1 MKGDKDTLRIIPTFS
16 IILTLLGLFG
26 LVIFF
31 YTFYKSELNQAIYKS
46 VLTQAKNRL
55 RYTTSSYELLLKKE
69 RTLNLEDSKEE
80 IKEEVKNAWVIA
92 NSIYHFCKKR
102 RCRDETIKLLIKN
115 ALQNYKFF
123 NGLGYI
129 FIDKVKG
136 KVVLNPAYPQIE
148 GKSMWNWKDLK
159 GKFVHREFER
169 IVLYSPNGEGFITY
183 YWYKPNSK
191 EVDKKISYIK
201 LFKPYNW
208 IIGGGVYYSQI
219 RERIK
224 RHAFCVGKA
233 INAFIYDPSSQ
244 KEKPDILKGLKPE
257 DLRKGVF
264 VYTKDRL
271 YYLKLYPE
279 WNWIVGSYISKS
291 EMVKDTFYLQK
302 EFLTKAD
309 KIIVSTSAI
318 ILLIITLSSFALF
331 SYNRKLAESIK
342 ELKEK
347 EGKLVKLTRNLK
359 IIAYKDDITGLPNSK
374 KLIEDL
380 SKIDPSKNI
389 HFALINIRN
398 FKELNELFGFDDGNK
413 ILKAFAQNLKREVK
427 KLCKNCIIYRI
438 RGNKFGVLSC
448 NLNDTQFIELI
459 EKIIQKL
466 ENHEFEVN
474 NIKFKLDVIAGISKN
489 RDNPLIEAEMA
500 EEEAKKRDF
509 KLYVFDKELENK
521 FKKLEENLKIAILL
535 KDALEK
541 DKVIPFFQPIVE
553 LKSLKVV
560 KYEAVMRVETPEGI
574 LNPGQ
579 FLEVAKKMSI
589 YKKLSKSVLEK
600 AFKKCAETGIDISVN
615 LSTEDLASENMVNW
629 IISRLEEYKIA
640 EKVCFEVVE
649 TEAFSDLKIL
659 ENFYRRIK
667 DIGALL
673 AIDDFGSGYSNYEY
687 LATVKPDIVKI
698 DGSLISKI
706 SSSKEVEKLVRH
718 IVTFCKDLQIKTVA
732 EFISSKELYEKAKE
746 IGIDYGQGYYFGK
759 PSPEIKSELEV

>member
-1 MKGDKDTLRIIPTFS
+1 LKGDKDTLRIIPTFS

-69 RTLNLEDSKEE
+69 STLNLEDSKEE

-115 ALQNYKFF
+115 ALQNYRFF

-169 IVLYSPNGEGFITY
+169 IVLYSPNGEGFVTY

-208 IIGGGVYYSQI
+208 IIGGGIYYSQI

-224 RHAFCVGKA
+224 KHALSVGKA

-244 KEKPDILKGLKPE
+244 KEKPSILKGLKPE
-257 DLRKGVF
+257 DLREGVF
-264 VYTKDRL
+264 VYTKDKL

-279 WNWIVGSYISKS
+279 WNWIVGSFISNS

-309 KIIVSTSAI
+309 KIIVSTSSI

-347 EGKLVKLTRNLK
+347 EGKLLKLTRNLK
-359 IIAYKDDITGLPNSK
+359 ILAYKDDITGLPNSK
-374 KLIEDL
+374 KLFEDL
-380 SKIDPSKNI
+380 SKIDLSKNI
-389 HFALINIRN
+389 HFALLNIRN

-413 ILKAFAQNLKREVK
+413 ILKVFAQNLKREVK

-438 RGNKFGVLSC
+438 RGDKFGVLSC
-448 NLNDTQFIELI
+448 DLNDTQFIELI
-459 EKIIQKL
+459 EKII
-466 ENHEFEVN
+466 
-474 NIKFKLDVIAGISKN
+474 
-489 RDNPLIEAEMA
+489 
-500 EEEAKKRDF
+500 
-509 KLYVFDKELENK
+509 
-521 FKKLEENLKIAILL
+521 
-535 KDALEK
+535 
-541 DKVIPFFQPIVE
+541 
-553 LKSLKVV
+553 
-560 KYEAVMRVETPEGI
+560 
-574 LNPGQ
+574 
-579 FLEVAKKMSI
+579 
-589 YKKLSKSVLEK
+589 
-600 AFKKCAETGIDISVN
+600 
-615 LSTEDLASENMVNW
+615 
-629 IISRLEEYKIA
+629 
-640 EKVCFEVVE
+640 
-649 TEAFSDLKIL
+649 
-659 ENFYRRIK
+659 
-667 DIGALL
+667 
-673 AIDDFGSGYSNYEY
+673 
-687 LATVKPDIVKI
+687 
-698 DGSLISKI
+698 
-706 SSSKEVEKLVRH
+706 
-718 IVTFCKDLQIKTVA
+718 
-732 EFISSKELYEKAKE
+732 
-746 IGIDYGQGYYFGK
+746 
-759 PSPEIKSELEV
+759 